1 MSYFIDYILGM
12 MNKNEMGHVEYYF
25 AEMQDICTKIDKK
38 RINELVQALVQ
49 LRVDEGRLFLLG
61 VGGGA
66 ANASHACNDFRKLCN
81 IESYCIT
88 DNIAELTARTNDKG
102 WHTTF
107 REWLEVSKLNKK
119 DALLIFSVGGG
130 SIKPEVSPNIISAIS
145 LAKGLETKIFGIIG
159 DKKGITAK
167 NANICIIVPNVNTKH
182 ITPHTEAMQMVV
194 LHCLV
199 SHPYLQFNSTKW

>member
-1 MSYFIDYILGM
+1 MTDS
-12 MNKNEMGHVEYYF
+12 KNMGHVEYYF
-25 AEMQDICTKIDKK
+25 AETQDICAKIDKK
-38 RINELVQALVQ
+38 KINELVQSLVQ

-88 DNIAELTARTNDKG
+88 DNIAELTARTNDEG
-102 WHTTF
+102 WHTVF
-107 REWLEVSKLNKK
+107 DEWLRISKLCEK

-130 SIKPEVSPNIISAIS
+130 SMIPKVSSNIINAIG
-145 LAKGLETKIFGIIG
+145 LARQKKAKVFGIVG
-159 DKKGITAK
+159 NKKGYTAK
-167 NANICIIVPNVNTKH
+167 NADIAIIIPNINTKH
-182 ITPHTEAMQMVV
+182 ITPHTESLQLVV

-199 SHPYLQFNSTKW
+199 SHPYLQFNNTTW

>member
-1 MSYFIDYILGM
+1 MAVS
-12 MNKNEMGHVEYYF
+12 KNTDHVGHYF
-25 AEMQDICTKIDKK
+25 AEMGNICAKIDKK
-38 RINELVQALVQ
+38 KVNELVHALVQ

-81 IESYCIT
+81 IEAYCPS
-88 DNIAELTARTNDKG
+88 DNVSELTARTNDEG

-107 REWLEVSKLNKK
+107 EEWLRTSNLCEK

-130 SIKPEVSPNIISAIS
+130 SVEPEVSLNIVNAID
-145 LAKGLETKIFGIIG
+145 LAKTKKAKVFGIVG
-159 DKKGITAK
+159 KKQGYTAK
-167 NANICIIVPNVNTKH
+167 KADICIIIPNVNTKH
-182 ITPHTEAMQMVV
+182 ITPHTETMQMAV

-199 SHPYLQFNSTKW
+199 SHTYLQFHSTRW